1 MTPRRRTAR
10 LALVASTLVLFAAVA
25 QASLGAF
32 GAEAAP
38 AAPLVSSAPL
48 RPNVSTRAT
57 FAFDR
62 LPRLEY
68 ECALDDGTYAP
79 CSSPVTFAGLTRT
92 AHTFRVRT
100 RKPEGAA
107 SRPSAYPWT
116 IVAPG
121 RRLSAR
127 AGKKLRPT
135 FTTAPVLPWIS
146 RNATF
151 AWLLRPSTKAEC
163 RLDGGRWRAC
173 VGPRTYLGLELGR
186 HVFRLR
192 ARGSSGRRSSVN
204 VFVWRIGESPVPTQP
219 TISSGPDASTTSTEA
234 GFSFSVDEGDAA
246 ECRLDGG
253 AWISCSSV
261 AMYVGLAVGSHMF
274 CVRAVNGSGVTS
286 AETCATWTVLASPS
300 VPEPS
305 GPFTISGT
313 IPSAL
318 SPGATRVLPLTIS
331 NPFDFAIRVTSL
343 TVRVRPGSS
352 QAGCDGSTNLAIT
365 QSNTAGGSVSV
376 VVAGRGSVTLPTQG
390 ATAPT
395 VMMLDLPTDQDA
407 CKGASFS
414 VDYAGSGVQS

>member
-1 MTPRRRTAR
+1 MTPRTAR
-10 LALVASTLVLFAAVA
+10 LAVGASTLMLFAALA
-25 QASLGAF
+25 QAGLGAF
-32 GAEAAP
+32 GSEAAP

-62 LPRLEY
+62 LPGLEY

-79 CSSPVTFAGLTRT
+79 CSSPVTFAGLTRS
-92 AHTFRVRT
+92 AHTFRVRA

-116 IVAPG
+116 IVVPA
-121 RRLSAR
+121 RRTSAR

-151 AWLLRPSTKAEC
+151 AWLLRPSTKAQC
-163 RLDGGRWRAC
+163 RLDDGRWRGC
-173 VGPRTYLGLELGR
+173 VGPRTYLALDLGR

-192 ARGSSGRRSSVN
+192 ARGSRGRRSSVN
-204 VFVWRIGESPVPTQP
+204 LFVWTIGESPAPTPP
-219 TISSGPDASTTSTEA
+219 TISSGPNGNTTSTEA
-234 GFSFSVDEGDAA
+234 TFSFAVDEGDAA

-253 AWISCSSV
+253 AWLACSSV
-261 AMYVGLAVGSHMF
+261 AMYVGLGVGSHIF
-274 CVRAVNGSGVTS
+274 CVRAVSGSGVTS

-313 IPSAL
+313 IPGAL
-318 SPGATRVLPLTIS
+318 APGATRPLPLTIS
-331 NPFDFAIRVTSL
+331 NPFDFGIRVTSL
-343 TVRVRPGSS
+343 TVTVRPGST
-352 QAGCDGSTNLAIT
+352 QAGCDGPTNLSIT

-376 VVAGRGSVTLPTQG
+376 VVPRRGSVTLPAQG
-390 ATAPT
+390 ATTPAVT
-395 VMMLDLPTDQDA
+395 MLDLPTDQEA

-414 VDYAGSGVQS
+414 VASAGSGVKS